1 MVKERNVQAQFGQ
14 AADLYATSTVHAR
27 GADLGLAVQFARPQ
41 PEDVALD
48 VSTGAG
54 HMAMALAPHVARV
67 MATDLTPQMLAAARC
82 LATERELHNVEFQV
96 ADVRALPFRD
106 GSFDIVT
113 CRMAAHHY
121 PRLEDAVREMARV
134 LRPGGRLVVSDTMAP
149 ADEVADRFM
158 NALETLRDPTHVRDW
173 SVAEWRAA
181 FSGVGLAVKTYEEI
195 ELELEFEPWVE
206 RSGTP
211 AELRQVLTVMLTQA
225 PPRLRELFAVKT
237 HPLRFAFRLAVF
249 LVINRP
255 V

>member
-1 MVKERNVQAQFGQ
+1 MMVKERDVQARFGR

-67 MATDLTPQMLAAARC
+67 VAIDLTPQMLAVARHLAA
-82 LATERELHNVEFQV
+82 ERGLRNVEFQE
-96 ADVRALPFRD
+96 ADARALPFGN
-106 GSFDIVT
+106 GSFDLVT

-134 LRPGGRLVVSDTMAP
+134 LRPGGRLVVSDTVPP
-149 ADEVADRFM
+149 ADEVADRFI
-158 NALETLRDPTHVRDW
+158 NAVEALRDPTHVRDW

-181 FSGVGLAVKTYEEI
+181 FSGAGLAIEACEEI

-211 AELRQVLTVMLTQA
+211 PELRQVLAVMLTQA
-225 PPRLRELFAVKT
+225 PPRLRELFAVKAN
-237 HPLRFAFRLAVF
+237 PLRFSLRRAVF
-249 LVINRP
+249 LAIRT
-255 V
+255 